1 MSHIFTQPAA
11 PHVAEGRSAPL
22 SRGASPDVTWTPV
35 GLSAPRRS
43 GFYYVILFSGGGD
56 RDASRASGS
65 ARPRARLPRAR
76 RGGTSRLEPQVG
88 FVYFIGI
95 RDSGGN
101 ESEGRGRGGTS
112 RLEPPSLLFYFIGMR
127 DSQGGTSSPPSHNVN
142 CNPPWKM
149 ADHFSW
155 NAPSSGQTAAQ
166 SLQPKRI
173 ALVVIEQVVPNPLT
187 CSPACEYPR
196 PNHGYAMPQE
206 KGSGEDFLGQSRVRQ
221 TEAATRTVLALGVG
235 TATSSP
241 YLWIY

>member
-1 MSHIFTQPAA
+1 MR
-11 PHVAEGRSAPL
+11 AEPPAPL
-22 SRGASPDVTWTPV
+22 ALAPV
-35 GLSAPRRS
+35 SQGQGEA
-43 GFYYVILFSGGGD
+43 
-56 RDASRASGS
+56 
-65 ARPRARLPRAR
+65 AR
-76 RGGTSRLEPQVG
+76 RGSSPRSVLFTSSGYETLE
-88 FVYFIGI
+88 
-95 RDSGGN
+95 
-101 ESEGRGRGGTS
+101 ETKAKAEGEAAPS